1 MNSAPYFLYP
11 EIQIT
16 MDKILVIEDKPDL
29 RENTME
35 ILELAGYLVLTAAD
49 GMEGIAMAIEHLPA
63 LILCDV
69 KMPLASGY
77 EVFKRLK
84 AHPTTSNIPFV
95 FFTSSV
101 EKREVQIAT
110 DLGANGYVCKPFEV
124 SELLNIIER
133 CLGESHAKFSEK

>member
-1 MNSAPYFLYP
+1 
-11 EIQIT
+11 

-35 ILELAGYLVLTAAD
+35 ILELAGYQVLTAAD
-49 GMEGIAMAIEHLPA
+49 GVEGIAIAIEHLPS

-84 AHPTTSNIPFV
+84 AHPTTLNIPFV

-101 EKREVQIAT
+101 EKQEVQNAT
-110 DLGANGYVCKPFEV
+110 DLGANGYICKPFEV
-124 SELLNIIER
+124 SDMLGTIER
-133 CLGESHAKFSEK
+133 CLREFRIKFNRNKLVF

>member
-1 MNSAPYFLYP
+1 M
-11 EIQIT
+11 Q
-16 MDKILVIEDKPDL
+16 KILVIEDKFEL

-35 ILELAGYLVLTAAD
+35 ILELAGYQVLTATN
-49 GMEGIAMAIEHLPA
+49 GLEGIAMATVQLPA

-69 KMPLASGY
+69 KMPQANGY

-84 AHPTTSNIPFV
+84 ASPTTSNILFI

-110 DLGANGYVCKPFEV
+110 DLGADGYICKPFE
-124 SELLNIIER
+124 
-133 CLGESHAKFSEK
+133 AEKLRRLISRYIPTDGARSATPPGSSD